1 MRETAIII
9 MGIAL
14 TFYSIGVWTEKIQG
28 RLKPWHLM
36 FFVLGLTF
44 DSWGTGI
51 MFRIAGGISF
61 SFHGVAGIIAI
72 VLMFIHAVWATVVL
86 VKNKEGEIIK
96 FHKYSLFVWAMW
108 LIPYFSPMLLKIS
121 SDFISYL

>member
-14 TFYSIGVWTEKIQG
+14 MFYSIGVWTEKIQG
-28 RLKPWHLM
+28 RLKLWHLI

-51 MFRIAGGISF
+51 MYRIAGGISF

-86 VKNKEGEIIK
+86 VKNEESEILK

-121 SDFISYL
+121 TDLISYL